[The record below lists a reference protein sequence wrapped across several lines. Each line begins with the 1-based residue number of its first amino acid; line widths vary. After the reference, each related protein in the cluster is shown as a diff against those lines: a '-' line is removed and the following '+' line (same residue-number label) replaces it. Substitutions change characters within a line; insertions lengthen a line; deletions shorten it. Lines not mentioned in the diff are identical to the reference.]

1 MQDCRFTCSHY
12 VHASFYATIAPH
24 HFPNASVKK
33 EVGAWCQLLDASPTL
48 FFLAQCKE
56 RLASLLAKAPPEEN
70 IIDVVG
76 DDSFEPVIETRSN
89 LSMRREIHLKYCQN
103 RNSQVKLLQKIIYRD
118 KEDGSTF
125 EITFPFLDG
134 VEACADLKCGICV
147 PNYNQSPAYMDQLA
161 AEHDDQKPVAV
172 LDIHPNFDE
181 MMHMESDEKMDETY
195 ITTMRELTA
204 QKAYICP
211 VCSKVLKSK
220 YSYKAHVLKQHENKD
235 APYHFTFTEQ
245 KRGRPANKS
254 QDHEALTKTTKRKYT
269 KSVRN
274 DEEPTL
280 YPRKYSIV
288 QPEAMFPISIGTKYR
303 TARNVN
309 G

>member
-33 EVGAWCQLLDASPTL
+33 EVHIFFTRTSLRDLRACSPKLPLKKTSSTL
-48 FFLAQCKE
+48 WAM
-56 RLASLLAKAPPEEN
+56 
-70 IIDVVG
+70 
-76 DDSFEPVIETRSN
+76 THSN
-89 LSMRREIHLKYCQN
+89 LSLRQD
-103 RNSQVKLLQKIIYRD
+103 D